1 MPITTEPAPPPAVNP
16 DLLFHVLKPRGL
28 FAVFDPMS
36 PEACILVHDSD
47 GETVVRVRRE
57 IHPIDLSTLL
67 DYGRRQFEAGCVF
80 GEDSL
85 AAKFRALLEPRSRV
99 G

>member
-1 MPITTEPAPPPAVNP
+1 MPITTEPAPPPAINP
-16 DLLFHVLKPRGL
+16 DILQVVEVRGL
-28 FAVFDPMS
+28 GAMPDPMS
-36 PEACILVHDSD
+36 PDSCILIHDSD
-47 GETVVRVRRE
+47 GETVLRVRRL
-57 IHPIDLSTLL
+57 IHPLDLQTMLV
-67 DYGRRQFEAGCVF
+67 YGRRQFEAGRVF